1 MVFHRSREQLSLQG
15 ICGGHLGQA
24 PAQRHTALKLCQIT
38 QSHSQSG
45 LLRIRNKMDTEM
57 LQMK

>member
-1 MVFHRSREQLSLQG
+1 MIFHRSREQFSLQG
-15 ICGGHLGQA
+15 ICGGHLVQA
-24 PAQRHTALKLCQIT
+24 PAQRQTALKLCQIIEG
-38 QSHSQSG
+38 HSQSG